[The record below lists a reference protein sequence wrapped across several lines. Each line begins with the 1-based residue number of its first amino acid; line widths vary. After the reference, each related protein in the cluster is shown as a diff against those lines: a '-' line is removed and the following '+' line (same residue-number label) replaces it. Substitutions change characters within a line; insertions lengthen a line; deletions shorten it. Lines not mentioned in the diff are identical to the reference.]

1 MRPVKQ
7 KKRRLRPEWEEK
19 IAQEVKKLI
28 EADFI
33 EVIEYP
39 EWLANI
45 VPVPKKDGRVQMCV
59 DYRDLNKATP
69 KDDFP
74 LPHIDVLV
82 DSAACMAMYSFM
94 DGFSGYNQILMD
106 LIDKAKIAFITKWGT
121 YCYKVMPFGLK
132 NASATYQR
140 MATMLFHDMMHKEV
154 KVYVYDMLLRK
165 NQPVVWNE
173 QCQEAFEKIKQY
185 LSNPPILSPP
195 IPSIP
200 LILYLSVEN
209 MALGVMLA
217 QEVENLERAI
227 YYISKKLLA
236 YEENYSLIERTC
248 LAIVWATKKLRHYF
262 QTHRV
267 IVVSRMDPLKYL
279 FEVPTLVGK
288 LAKWLV
294 LLCEFDI
301 VYETRKTIKGR
312 VVAEFL
318 SENPVNEGEEV
329 ETTFPDESLKLVE
342 VQPWKMYFDGA
353 MNKSGAGIGVVL
365 EALNGEQLLMS
376 KRLCFP
382 TTNNIAEYEA
392 CICGLESLI
401 AVGAKKV
408 EVFGDSMLVVSH
420 VKGEWELKEEKLRP
434 YLEYAKKLLFSFEEV
449 TMKHMPRAQN
459 QMADALAMLASLW
472 EKGDQKLTQP
482 VILMR
487 SRIPCYEGLI
497 IAHLDLEDEMK
508 LYEDIRR
515 YLEVREYPQS
525 ANSRD
530 RATIRRLAT
539 QFTLAGGQ
547 LYKRF
552 FEGLLLLCVTKKRS
566 EQIMEEVHAG
576 VCGPHMK
583 ERVLAGKILRLGY
596 YWSTMDTDC
605 AKFVKRCHECQ
616 IHGNLN
622 HLPSSE
628 LYSMTSPW
636 PFSIWGIDIIGKI
649 SLTASNGHRF
659 IIVAINYFTKW
670 VEAESYKVVGA
681 KQISGLL
688 KECVAPL
695 KYVFSL

>member
-1 MRPVKQ
+1 MPGIGRDIVQHKIPTDPNMRPVKQ

-19 IAQEVKKLI
+19 IAQELKKLI

-45 VPVPKKDGRVQMCV
+45 VPVPKKDGRVRMCV

-74 LPHIDVLV
+74 LPHIDVLI

-94 DGFSGYNQILMD
+94 DGFSGHNQILMD
-106 LIDKAKIAFITKWGT
+106 LIDKAKTAFITEWGT
-121 YCYKVMPFGLK
+121 NCYKVMPFRLK
-132 NASATYQR
+132 NASKLLGHMISRKGIEVDPDKVKANQEMSAPRTE
-140 MATMLFHDMMHKEV
+140 KEIRGFLG
-154 KVYVYDMLLRK
+154 KLQYISRFIARLTTTCEPIFKLLRK

-185 LSNPPILSPP
+185 LSNPPIFSPP

-209 MALGVMLA
+209 MALGAMLA
-217 QEVENLERAI
+217 QEVENIERAI

-236 YEENYSLIERTC
+236 YEENYSLIEKTH
-248 LAIVWATKKLRHYF
+248 AGVVWATKKLRHYF
-262 QTHRV
+262 QTYRV

-279 FEVPTLVGK
+279 FEVPTLVEK

-294 LLCEFDI
+294 LLSEFYI

-318 SENPVNEGEEV
+318 SENLVNEEEEV
-329 ETTFPDESLKLVE
+329 ETAFSDESLKLVE

-353 MNKSGAGIGVVL
+353 MNKSGA
-365 EALNGEQLLMS
+365 
-376 KRLCFP
+376 
-382 TTNNIAEYEA
+382 EYEV
-392 CICGLESLI
+392 CICSIEALI

-420 VKGEWELKEEKLRP
+420 IKGEWELKEEKLRP

-459 QMADALAMLASLW
+459 QMADALATLASLW
-472 EKGDQKLTQP
+472 EKGDQKLNQP

-508 LYEDIRR
+508 WYEDKRR

-552 FEGLLLLCVTKKRS
+552 FEGLLLLCVTKKQS

-576 VCGPHMK
+576 VCGPHMNG
-583 ERVLAGKILRLGY
+583 RYDFTVAILN
-596 YWSTMDTDC
+596 M
-605 AKFVKRCHECQ
+605 
-616 IHGNLN
+616 
-622 HLPSSE
+622 
-628 LYSMTSPW
+628 
-636 PFSIWGIDIIGKI
+636 
-649 SLTASNGHRF
+649 GHRH
-659 IIVAINYFTKW
+659 YW
-670 VEAESYKVVGA
+670 ED
-681 KQISGLL
+681 
-688 KECVAPL
+688 
-695 KYVFSL
+695 FSHGF

>member
-7 KKRRLRPEWEEK
+7 KKHRLRPEWEEK

-45 VPVPKKDGRVQMCV
+45 VPVPKKDGRVLMCV
-59 DYRDLNKATP
+59 DYRDLNKATL

-74 LPHIDVLV
+74 LPHIDVLI

-106 LIDKAKIAFITKWGT
+106 LIDKAKAAFIAEWGT
-121 YCYKVMPFGLK
+121 YCYK
-132 NASATYQR
+132 
-140 MATMLFHDMMHKEV
+140 
-154 KVYVYDMLLRK
+154 LLRK
-165 NQPVVWNE
+165 NQPVVWNK

-185 LSNPPILSPP
+185 LSNPPVLSPP
-195 IPSIP
+195 IPDIA

-209 MALGVMLA
+209 MALGAMLA

-236 YEENYSLIERTC
+236 YEENYSLIEKTC
-248 LAIVWATKKLRHYF
+248 LAVVWATKKLRHYF
-262 QTHRV
+262 QTHQV
-267 IVVSRMDPLKYL
+267 IVVSQMDPLKYL

-294 LLCEFDI
+294 LLSEFDI

-318 SENPVNEGEEV
+318 SENPVNEEEEV
-329 ETTFPDESLKLVE
+329 ETAFPDESLKLVE

-353 MNKSGAGIGVVL
+353 MNKNGA
-365 EALNGEQLLMS
+365 EA
-376 KRLCFP
+376 
-382 TTNNIAEYEA
+382 
-392 CICGLESLI
+392 LI
-401 AVGAKKV
+401 AVGVKKV

-420 VKGEWELKEEKLRP
+420 IKGEWELKEEKLRP

-459 QMADALAMLASLW
+459 QMADALATLASLW

-508 LYEDIRR
+508 WYEDIRR

-539 QFTLAGGQ
+539 QFNLARGQ

-552 FEGLLLLCVTKKRS
+552 FEGLLLLCVTKKQS

-576 VCGPHMK
+576 VCGPHMNG
-583 ERVLAGKILRLGY
+583 RYDFTVAFLNMGHRY
-596 YWSTMDTDC
+596 YWEDFS
-605 AKFVKRCHECQ
+605 
-616 IHGNLN
+616 HG
-622 HLPSSE
+622 
-628 LYSMTSPW
+628 
-636 PFSIWGIDIIGKI
+636 F
-649 SLTASNGHRF
+649 
-659 IIVAINYFTKW
+659 
-670 VEAESYKVVGA
+670 
-681 KQISGLL
+681 
-688 KECVAPL
+688 
-695 KYVFSL
+695 

>member
-1 MRPVKQ
+1 MPGIDQDIIQHKIPTNPNMKPVKQ

-45 VPVPKKDGRVQMCV
+45 VPVPKKDGRVRMCV

-74 LPHIDVLV
+74 LPHIDVLI

-94 DGFSGYNQILMD
+94 NGFSGYNQILMD
-106 LIDKAKIAFITKWGT
+106 LIDKAKTAFITEWGT

-132 NASATYQR
+132 NAGKLLGHMISRKGIEVDPYKVKEIQE
-140 MATMLFHDMMHKEV
+140 MLAPRTEKEIRGFLG
-154 KVYVYDMLLRK
+154 KLQYISRFIARLTTTCEPIFKLLRK

-195 IPSIP
+195 IFEIP

-209 MALGVMLA
+209 MALGAMLA

-236 YEENYSLIERTC
+236 YEENYSLIEKTC
-248 LAIVWATKKLRHYF
+248 LAVVWATKNSRHYF

-267 IVVSRMDPLKYL
+267 IVVFRMDPLKYL

-294 LLCEFDI
+294 LLSEFDI

-318 SENPVNEGEEV
+318 SENPVNEEEEV
-329 ETTFPDESLKLVE
+329 ETAFPDESLKLVE

-365 EALNGEQLLMS
+365 EAPNGEQLLMS

-392 CICGLESLI
+392 CICGLEALI

-420 VKGEWELKEEKLRP
+420 IKGEWELKEEKLRP
-434 YLEYAKKLLFSFEEV
+434 YLEYTRKLLFSFEEV

-459 QMADALAMLASLW
+459 QMADALATLASLW
-472 EKGDQKLTQP
+472 EKGDQKLT
-482 VILMR
+482 
-487 SRIPCYEGLI
+487 
-497 IAHLDLEDEMK
+497 
-508 LYEDIRR
+508 
-515 YLEVREYPQS
+515 
-525 ANSRD
+525 
-530 RATIRRLAT
+530 RL
-539 QFTLAGGQ
+539 
-547 LYKRF
+547 
-552 FEGLLLLCVTKKRS
+552 S
-566 EQIMEEVHAG
+566 
-576 VCGPHMK
+576 
-583 ERVLAGKILRLGY
+583 
-596 YWSTMDTDC
+596 
-605 AKFVKRCHECQ
+605 
-616 IHGNLN
+616 
-622 HLPSSE
+622 
-628 LYSMTSPW
+628 
-636 PFSIWGIDIIGKI
+636 
-649 SLTASNGHRF
+649 
-659 IIVAINYFTKW
+659 
-670 VEAESYKVVGA
+670 
-681 KQISGLL
+681 
-688 KECVAPL
+688 
-695 KYVFSL
+695 

>member
-1 MRPVKQ
+1 MPGIDRDIVQHKIPIDPNMRPVKQ
-7 KKRRLRPEWEEK
+7 KKRQLRPEWEEK

-45 VPVPKKDGRVQMCV
+45 VPVPKKDG
-59 DYRDLNKATP
+59 
-69 KDDFP
+69 F
-74 LPHIDVLV
+74 
-82 DSAACMAMYSFM
+82 
-94 DGFSGYNQILMD
+94 
-106 LIDKAKIAFITKWGT
+106 IARLTTTCEPIFK
-121 YCYKVMPFGLK
+121 
-132 NASATYQR
+132 
-140 MATMLFHDMMHKEV
+140 
-154 KVYVYDMLLRK
+154 LLRK

-200 LILYLSVEN
+200 LIIYQSVEN
-209 MALGVMLA
+209 MALGAMLA
-217 QEVENLERAI
+217 QEVENLERPI

-248 LAIVWATKKLRHYF
+248 LAVVWATKKLRHYF

-267 IVVSRMDPLKYL
+267 IVVSRMDPVKYL

-294 LLCEFDI
+294 LLSEFDI
-301 VYETRKTIKGR
+301 VYETQNTIKGH
-312 VVAEFL
+312 VEFL
-318 SENPVNEGEEV
+318 SKNLVNEGEEV
-329 ETTFPDESLKLVE
+329 ETAFSDESLKLVK

-365 EALNGEQLLMS
+365 EAPNGEQLLMS

-392 CICGLESLI
+392 CICGLEALI

-408 EVFGDSMLVVSH
+408 EAFGDSMLVVSH

-449 TMKHMPRAQN
+449 IMKHMPRAQN
-459 QMADALAMLASLW
+459 QMADALATLASLW
-472 EKGDQKLTQP
+472 DKGDQKLTQP

-508 LYEDIRR
+508 WYEDIRR
-515 YLEVREYPQS
+515 YLE
-525 ANSRD
+525 
-530 RATIRRLAT
+530 
-539 QFTLAGGQ
+539 
-547 LYKRF
+547 
-552 FEGLLLLCVTKKRS
+552 
-566 EQIMEEVHAG
+566 IMEEVHAG
-576 VCGPHMK
+576 VCGPHMNG
-583 ERVLAGKILRLGY
+583 RVLAGKIL
-596 YWSTMDTDC
+596 
-605 AKFVKRCHECQ
+605 
-616 IHGNLN
+616 
-622 HLPSSE
+622 
-628 LYSMTSPW
+628 
-636 PFSIWGIDIIGKI
+636 
-649 SLTASNGHRF
+649 
-659 IIVAINYFTKW
+659 
-670 VEAESYKVVGA
+670 
-681 KQISGLL
+681 
-688 KECVAPL
+688 
-695 KYVFSL
+695 